1 MARASSMELG
11 SQTDFLF
18 NLEFRFMQLFLFDY
32 AGHEFSLAANP
43 ATGEEQLWVDGQPL
57 SSLRQLGVGSRHE
70 FVLPDLGD
78 VKLDCALDLQAAKV
92 SYQLWINNQQV
103 LAGDAPLVAD
113 AHPGI
118 AEYRAQQMAAMHPGD
133 ANGVPSANKNNS
145 WLSIGLIAFK
155 FLKAAQVIKV
165 ALMAA
170 SVAVYSVIFTL
181 EFALALIGVLVFHE
195 YGHLRAMKKC
205 GLPTKGMY
213 LIPFVGGLAV
223 GDMPKSRWQDVYI
236 SMMGPVYG
244 LVLTVAFY
252 VVYLVTNSHFA
263 GLVASTSALL
273 NLFNLIPVHPLDG
286 GRVVKSLVFSG
297 RNYLALVALLIIS
310 ALCFVVAWKLGLFFI
325 TFFIVL
331 GVIDIIAGWRVG
343 LAEDLPPLTPYG
355 IWFSVLWYLA
365 VVGLFIGM
373 ILLIAADQLPG
384 SEIAVKVLA
393 S

>member
-1 MARASSMELG
+1 
-11 SQTDFLF
+11 
-18 NLEFRFMQLFLFDY
+18 MQLFLFDY
-32 AGHEFSLAANP
+32 AGHEFSLTANP
-43 ATGEEQLWVDGQPL
+43 ATGEEYLWVNGQQV
-57 SSLRQLGVGSRHE
+57 SSLRHFGTGSRHE
-70 FVLPDLGD
+70 FVLPDLGN
-78 VKLDCALDLQAAKV
+78 VKLDCATDMHAANLD
-92 SYQLWINNQQV
+92 YQLWINDQQV
-103 LAGDAPLVAD
+103 LAGRTALASGE
-113 AHPGI
+113 HPGI
-118 AEYRAQQMAAMHPGD
+118 AEYAAQQAAAHSPAD
-133 ANGVPSANKNNS
+133 TSGVAPMSKNNS
-145 WLSIGLIAFK
+145 WLSIGLIVFK

-170 SVAVYSVIFTL
+170 SVAVYSVIFTF

-244 LVLTVAFY
+244 LILTVAFY
-252 VVYLVTNSHFA
+252 IVYLVTNSHFA

-297 RNYLALVALLIIS
+297 RNYLALVALLVIS

-365 VVGLFIGM
+365 VVALFIGM